1 MNTFEDRKKGYEVK
15 YLKDQEAQFKIRAK
29 RNKFLGLW
37 AAELI
42 KPENIDEYVKEVR
55 LSDLEKPG
63 DDDIIDKL
71 LKDFEKKSINIS
83 RKDKS
88 LKGILCGGQV
98 LSKSLQNEFE
108 KRFRVPIFEGFGLTE
123 TTSPLLISAPNSFNI
138 SSV

>member
-37 AAELI
+37 AAEII
-42 KPENIDEYVKEVR
+42 KPENIDEYVKGVR

-71 LKDFEKKSINIS
+71 LKDFEKKSVNIS
-83 RKDKS
+83 REDIVKKMGECQQ
-88 LKGILCGGQV
+88 LGID
-98 LSKSLQNEFE
+98 EFMKE
-108 KRFRVPIFEGFGLTE
+108 SEVI
-123 TTSPLLISAPNSFNI
+123 
-138 SSV
+138 

>member
-1 MNTFEDRKKGYEVK
+1 MTSFEDRKKGYEAK

-37 AAELI
+37 AAEII

-71 LKDFEKKSINIS
+71 LGDFEKKSVNIS
-83 RKDKS
+83 REDIIKK
-88 LKGILCGGQV
+88 I
-98 LSKSLQNEFE
+98 NECQQQAIDEFMKE
-108 KRFRVPIFEGFGLTE
+108 SEV
-123 TTSPLLISAPNSFNI
+123 A
-138 SSV
+138 